1 MPPARRT
8 RVPARV
14 HGGVGPRVELEGGWY
29 SFDLIEAERRVAMS
43 AKAIYEADGKE
54 LLSKYLRQT
63 VLEES
68 ALRSSLS
75 HKAVVVNHL
84 SDLNELT
91 AVNPW
96 MTSEVS
102 SRQQLRSCT
111 APLERGGP
119 STQGRC
125 GCQG

>member
-1 MPPARRT
+1 
-8 RVPARV
+8 
-14 HGGVGPRVELEGGWY
+14 
-29 SFDLIEAERRVAMS
+29 MS

-63 VLEES
+63 VPEES

-91 AVNPW
+91 AVSPW
-96 MTSEVS
+96 VTSEVS

-111 APLERGGP
+111 APLVRGCP

-125 GCQG
+125 GCHG